1 MNSLLRYYILEYK
14 KSIKIF
20 IKSILGMVLMLIFL
34 ILGVAAVSFIL
45 LQSQVFDKVQ
55 VAVVIPES
63 EKEVKLAASYISA
76 MESVENICEFLYMNE
91 TEAVQSMQEGE
102 VQAIMTFP
110 DNFFEEVYVG
120 ENPPA
125 TIYFSD
131 ESAHNTQIF
140 QGLLDAGVSLLQIS
154 EAGVYA
160 TLYVSHEYSP
170 MLEGGELG
178 DYMAGLYVKQ
188 ILQKDK
194 VFTKNV
200 VSAMGTLSYEEY
212 YFSAAF
218 LVLLLM
224 TGLHFSHLYEKK
236 NKAVEQKLRLYGIGY
251 WQITGI
257 RVFIMTSILW
267 MLSVLFYFFTYILDK
282 FLGNGLIDFNVKTL
296 CGFLLLC
303 ASVAAFFHVIYMLSN
318 DGIQGAV
325 IVLSLNMIMLIGSGV
340 IIPMAYFPAVVAGIG
355 KWLPVSVWNGYQ
367 AGLMFG
373 ALSFAEVM
381 GTTVIGIASVGIG
394 ALIYE
399 KKYHMV

>member
-1 MNSLLRYYILEYK
+1 MNSLLTYYILEYK

-34 ILGVAAVSFIL
+34 ILGVTAVSFIL

-55 VAVVIPES
+55 VAVVIPEE

-76 MESVENICEFLYMNE
+76 MKSVENICEFQYMS
-91 TEAVQSMQEGE
+91 EADAKESLVSGE
-102 VQAIMTFP
+102 VQAVMAFP

-131 ESAHNTQIF
+131 ENAHNTAIF
-140 QGLLDAGVSLLQIS
+140 RGLLDAGVSLLQIS

-160 TLYVSHEYSP
+160 TLYVSHEYAP
-170 MLEGGELG
+170 IIEGGELG

-194 VFTKNV
+194 VFTKHV

-218 LVLLLM
+218 LIVLLM
-224 TGLHFSHLYEKK
+224 TGLHFGHLYEKK
-236 NKAVEQKLRLYGIGY
+236 NKSVEQKLRLYGIGY

-257 RVFIMTSILW
+257 RVLIMTSILW
-267 MLSVLFYFFTYILDK
+267 MLSALFYLFTYVMDK
-282 FLGNGLIDFNVKTL
+282 FWGNGRLDFNLKTI

-303 ASVAAFFHVIYMLSN
+303 VSIAAFFHAVYMISN

-325 IVLSLNMIMLIGSGV
+325 MVLLLNMIMLISSGV
-340 IIPMAYFPAVVAGIG
+340 IIPTAYFPAIVSRIG
-355 KWLPVSVWNGYQ
+355 KWLPVSVWNRFQ
-367 AGLMFG
+367 SGLMFG
-373 ALSFAEVM
+373 ELPFG
-381 GTTVIGIASVGIG
+381 GTVATIVIGVAGVGIG
-394 ALIYE
+394 ALFYE
-399 KKYHMV
+399 KKYNMV

>member
-1 MNSLLRYYILEYK
+1 MNSLLTYYILEYK

-34 ILGVAAVSFIL
+34 ILGVAAVSFTL

-55 VAVVIPES
+55 VAVVIPET
-63 EKEVKLAASYISA
+63 EKEVKFAASYISA
-76 MESVENICEFLYMNE
+76 MESVESICEFLYMSE
-91 TEAVQSMQEGE
+91 TEAGKSMEDGE
-102 VQAIMTFP
+102 VEAIMVFP
-110 DNFFEEVYVG
+110 ENFFEEVYVG

-131 ESAHNTQIF
+131 GSAHNTKVF
-140 QGLLDAGVSLLQIS
+140 RGLLDAGVSLLQIS

-160 TLYVSHEYSP
+160 MLYVSHEYAP
-170 MLEGGELG
+170 MIEGGELG

-200 VSAMGTLSYEEY
+200 ISAMGTLSYEEY

-224 TGLHFSHLYEKK
+224 TGLHFGHLYEKK

-257 RVFIMTSILW
+257 RVLIMTSILW
-267 MLSVLFYFFTYILDK
+267 MLSVLFYLLVYAADRLW
-282 FLGNGLIDFNVKTL
+282 GNGFADFNLKIL
-296 CGFLLLC
+296 CGLLLLC
-303 ASVAAFFHVIYMLSN
+303 ISIAAYFHVVYMISN

-325 IVLSLNMIMLIGSGV
+325 MVLSLNMIMLIGSGV
-340 IIPMAYFPAVVAGIG
+340 IIPAAYFPEIVAGIG
-355 KWLPVSVWNGYQ
+355 KWMPVSVWNSYQ

-373 ALSFAEVM
+373 TFSFTQVIE
-381 GTTVIGIASVGIG
+381 TIVIGIAGVGIG
-394 ALIYE
+394 ALLYE
-399 KKYHMV
+399 KKYQMV